1 MSIAYP
7 PKKKKIEHHV
17 SKKRK
22 KELFKNMRHG
32 SNIILE
38 RIKHNSDTILENVW
52 HRFASMMKYM
62 RKYEEENKEPMSSS
76 SIDISSPCKC

>member
-7 PKKKKIEHHV
+7 PKKKKIEHYV

-38 RIKHNSDTILENVW
+38 RIKHNSDTMLENV
-52 HRFASMMKYM
+52 
-62 RKYEEENKEPMSSS
+62 
-76 SIDISSPCKC
+76 